1 MLKITKYL
9 FYLLIALLIW
19 ALFWFL
25 PKYSYVQK
33 NPGYCA
39 NLTEHLYYCG
49 TQADL
54 KQMFETTLENK
65 DAIREQIEN
74 NIETNNTNKWDTS
87 LAVPETSL
95 AS

>member
-1 MLKITKYL
+1 MKVQASKTAHETKMLKIGKYVI
-9 FYLLIALLIW
+9 YLLIAALIW
-19 ALFWFL
+19 GLFWFL

-39 NLTEHLYYCG
+39 NLTKNLYYCG

-65 DAIREQIEN
+65 DLIRDKIEN
-74 NIETNNTNKWDTS
+74 NVEINTNQ
-87 LAVPETSL
+87 
-95 AS
+95 

>member
-1 MLKITKYL
+1 MFKLTKYL
-9 FYLLIALLIW
+9 LYAVIAVLIYG
-19 ALFWFL
+19 LFWFL

-54 KQMFETTLENK
+54 KQMFEAT
-65 DAIREQIEN
+65 IEN
-74 NIETNNTNKWDTS
+74 QKNK
-87 LAVPETSL
+87 
-95 AS
+95 

>member
-1 MLKITKYL
+1 MLRITKYVI
-9 FYLLIALLIW
+9 YLLIALAIW
-19 ALFWFL
+19 GLFWFL

-39 NLTEHLYYCG
+39 NLTKHLYYCG

-65 DAIREQIEN
+65 DKIQEAAPEALQNAKEINDVINQ
-74 NIETNNTNKWDTS
+74 TNQ
-87 LAVPETSL
+87 
-95 AS
+95 